1 MSVDLLE
8 LTPPPKH
15 EKLTPEQA
23 PVVQIYHPSVAEQV
37 AASGMAVVMNS
48 VPAVIP
54 PELRTAYN
62 DKLTEYKEVSE
73 KLNKRHK
80 FMSVAVLELTT
91 ERFMELIEELS
102 SMLNEVDAIRE
113 HTLEEAMEGF
123 AV

>member
-1 MSVDLLE
+1 ME
-8 LTPPPKH
+8 LYALVPKHAPKH
-15 EKLTPEQA
+15 EA
-23 PVVQIYHPSVAEQV
+23 PVVQLYHRPAEEVVAETI
-37 AASGMAVVMNS
+37 AAMMPHNDVPVVI
-48 VPAVIP
+48 IP
-54 PELRTAYN
+54 VELRTAYN
-62 DKLTEYKEVSE
+62 DKLNDYKEVSE

-91 ERFMELIEELS
+91 ERFMDLIEELS